1 MSMQRRMYQTRFG
14 PLSGADRLV
23 HMYILMCF
31 QPSTRHYYCKVCSC
45 RVLVDDPVRRAQS
58 LHKGRFDVLALGV
71 WFHERAVFDGN

>member
-1 MSMQRRMYQTRFG
+1 MQRRMYQTRFG

-31 QPSTRHYYCKVCSC
+31 QRSTFGTNKVCSC